1 MVNETKRRDVLG
13 MVGAGVVGTALGPG
27 TAGAD
32 GERGG
37 GNEGEENRRPPS
49 GHVVGMEPGSA
60 GEARELA
67 REVRREVDLG
77 EIGQVVSGTF
87 PEPALEQLERNPN
100 VRYVEENGTMEAL
113 GEIVPYGIELTD
125 ADLAISEGYTGAG
138 VSIAILDTGIDAQHE
153 TLEAN
158 LGDGWAASG
167 AECDTSSNCEPSW
180 LCPSN
185 GVNTC
190 YEGWDDDNDHGTHVA
205 GTAAAAM
212 NNVGVKGVA
221 PDATLHS
228 VKVLDCCGSGSFDD
242 IAAGIQWATDQGHD
256 VINMSLGGPESD
268 AINDAVDYAA
278 SQGVVIVAA
287 AGNDGP
293 CEDCVGHPAAHPEV
307 IAVSATDENDDLAS
321 FSSQGPEVDIAAPG
335 ADVLSAV
342 TRDDYEEFS
351 GTSMAS
357 PHVAGAAAQVVAS
370 GITDRE
376 EVRAALEDAAEDI
389 GLTAEEQGAGR
400 LNVANAVEG
409 DDEDEDDDEDDEGV
423 SIEIWT
429 DLATDVGETSA
440 TLNGELADFDGTDVV
455 EIWFEY
461 GQVGTGFP
469 ESTSSGEFDNPSGFY
484 SDVTGLS
491 DGTSYEFRAMGAAEG
506 VEENGG
512 VQTFTTDE
520 DDSGGGGCF
529 ITTATARE
537 PETLDSLR
545 RFRDDS
551 MGATPVGRGLVGLYY
566 RISPPIADTLERHPE
581 SHTADV
587 TRSLVRTCAS
597 ISDRQDGAESPIERA
612 FLGILLTKLYAVGIL
627 TAAVGHAG
635 IELRERLR

>member
-1 MVNETKRRDVLG
+1 MIDETKRRDVLG
-13 MVGAGVVGTALGPG
+13 MVGAGVVGTALGIG
-27 TAGAD
+27 TASAD
-32 GERGG
+32 DEDERRGG
-37 GNEGEENRRPPS
+37 GEGGRDREPVS
-49 GHVVGMEPGSA
+49 GHVVGMEPGRA
-60 GEARELA
+60 GEAREMA

-87 PEPALEQLERNPN
+87 PEPALERLEGNPN
-100 VRYVEENGTMEAL
+100 VRYVEENATMEAL
-113 GEIVPYGIELTD
+113 GETVPYGIEITD
-125 ADLAISEGYTGAG
+125 ADVAISEGSTGDG

-153 TLEAN
+153 TLETN
-158 LGDGWAASG
+158 LGDGWAAVD
-167 AECDTSSNCEPSW
+167 AACDTSSDCEPSW

-185 GVNTC
+185 GISTC
-190 YEGWDDDNDHGTHVA
+190 YEEWDDDNDHGTHVA

-212 NNVGVKGVA
+212 NNTGVKGVA
-221 PDATLHS
+221 PDATLNS

-242 IAAGIQWATDQGHD
+242 IAAGIQWAADHGHD

-268 AINDAVDYAA
+268 AVNDAVDYAV
-278 SQGVVIVAA
+278 SHGVVLVAA
-287 AGNDGP
+287 AGNDGE
-293 CEDCVGHPAAHPEV
+293 CQDCVGHPAAHPEV
-307 IAVSATDENDDLAS
+307 IAVSATDETDNLAN

-342 TRDDYEEFS
+342 ARSDYEEFS
-351 GTSMAS
+351 GTSMAA
-357 PHVAGAAAQVVAS
+357 PHVAGAAAQVIAS

-376 EVRAALEDAAEDI
+376 EVRDALEDAAEDI

-400 LNVANAVEG
+400 LNVANAVET
-409 DDEDEDDDEDDEGV
+409 DDDDDGEEPSDV

-440 TLNGELADFDGTDVV
+440 TLNGELAEFDGTDEV

-469 ESTSSGEFDNPSGFY
+469 ESTASTVFDSPAGFSSDI
-484 SDVTGLS
+484 SDLS
-491 DGTSYEFRAMGAAEG
+491 DGTSYEFRAVGSAEG
-506 VEENGG
+506 VEETGSA
-512 VQTFTTDE
+512 QTFQTDE
-520 DDSGGGGCF
+520 EDSGGGGCF

-551 MGATPVGRGLVGLYY
+551 MAATPVGRALVGLYY
-566 RISPPIADTLERHPE
+566 RISPPIANTLERHPE
-581 SHTADV
+581 SRTTAT

-597 ISDRQDGAESPIERA
+597 ISNRQEKAESPVERA
-612 FLGILLTKLYAVGIL
+612 FLGVVLTKLYVVGIL
-627 TAAVGHAG
+627 TAAVGHTG
-635 IELRERLR
+635 IEVRERLR